1 MVVKSRRR
9 VTFPALAIAALVSSF
24 PQAFAAGP
32 FDRTWV
38 VSVPPADFNSTT
50 GASDCPALRFPLQI
64 RDGQVTGVL
73 ARVPSSDGV
82 VVEAESGT
90 DSAPVTG
97 TVQLDGT
104 VHAQWERYRADGKLD
119 GHNGQVTVSGEC
131 GSRVATAVRV
141 SN

>member
-1 MVVKSRRR
+1 MKSARR
-9 VTFPALAIAALVSSF
+9 VNFSALAIAALVSSS

-32 FDRTWV
+32 FDGTWV
-38 VSVPPADFNSTT
+38 VDVPSADFNSTT

-82 VVEAESGT
+82 VVEAENGA
-90 DSAPVTG
+90 DSASVTG
-97 TVQLDGT
+97 TVQPDGT
-104 VHAQWERYRADGKLD
+104 VHAEWERYRANGKLD

-131 GSRVATAVRV
+131 GPRAATAVRV